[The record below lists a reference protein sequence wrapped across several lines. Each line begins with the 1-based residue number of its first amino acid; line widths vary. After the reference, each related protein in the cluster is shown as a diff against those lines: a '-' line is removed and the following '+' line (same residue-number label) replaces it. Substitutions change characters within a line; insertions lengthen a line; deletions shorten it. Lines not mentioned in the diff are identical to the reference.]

1 MDSHIIITDLG
12 EGMYRLVP
20 EPGYYMVSSITYKK
34 HSVAITSKP
43 DQFESRLLDTPP
55 EPHIRTLEDAKREK
69 LAALKAYDASPAVN
83 SFSLGGQSMWI
94 APDDRANYILT
105 LQGAKRL
112 GVESVA
118 FLGQT
123 IPVDNALAMLDA
135 VNLYAMQC
143 VGVTEAHRAA
153 INAKRAISTVDA
165 YDFTGGYPEKLR
177 F

>member
-1 MDSHIIITDLG
+1 MEHIIIQNLDNGLLRLTPE
-12 EGMYRLVP
+12 EGYRL
-20 EPGYYMVSSITYKK
+20 YNDLTQTFVSE
-34 HSVAITSKP
+34 AIVKSAKG
-43 DQFESRLLDTPP
+43 FRAVLSGISP
-55 EPHIRTLEDAKREK
+55 EPHERTLDDAKKEK
-69 LAALKAYDASPAVN
+69 LAALKAYDASPDVN

-153 INAKRAISTVDA
+153 INAKRAIRTVDE
-165 YDFTGGYPEKLR
+165 YDFTVGYPEKLS

>member
-1 MDSHIIITDLG
+1 MDSHLIINQLNNGLLRIVA
-12 EGMYRLVP
+12 E
-20 EPGYYMVSSITYKK
+20 EGYYLWNTRTQRR
-34 HSVAITSKP
+34 HSEAIVASANG
-43 DQFESRLLDTPP
+43 FVAVLDGNPP
-55 EPHIRTLEDAKREK
+55 QPHERTLEDAKREK
-69 LAALKAYDASPAVN
+69 LHALALYDASPAVN
-83 SFSLGGQSMWI
+83 AFSLGGQSMWI
-94 APDDRANYILT
+94 SPDDRANYILT

-143 VGVTEAHRAA
+143 VGVTEAHRNA
-153 INAKRAISTVDA
+153 INAKRKIETVDA
-165 YDFTGGYPEKLR
+165 YDFTVGYPEKLA

>member
-1 MDSHIIITDLG
+1 MEHIIITQLDNGLLRLTAEAG
-12 EGMYRLVP
+12 YRLYNDISQR
-20 EPGYYMVSSITYKK
+20 YYSEAE
-34 HSVAITSKP
+34 VASTEGFRAVLSGI
-43 DQFESRLLDTPP
+43 PP
-55 EPHIRTLEDAKREK
+55 EPHERTLEDAKREK

-123 IPVDNALAMLDA
+123 IPLDNALAMLDA

-153 INAKRAISTVDA
+153 INAKRAIRTVDE
-165 YDFTGGYPEKLR
+165 YDFTVGYPEKLS

>member
-1 MDSHIIITDLG
+1 MDEHIIITELSN
-12 EGMYRLVP
+12 GMLKLEP
-20 EPGYYMVSSITYKK
+20 APGYILYNDFTQQSYPE
-34 HSVAITSKP
+34 AIVKSTKG
-43 DQFESRLLDTPP
+43 FRAVLNGIPP
-55 EPHIRTLEDAKREK
+55 EPHERTLADAKAEK
-69 LAALKAYDASPAVN
+69 LAALKAYDASAAVN

-112 GVESVA
+112 GVETVT
-118 FLGQT
+118 FLGQN

-143 VGVTEAHRAA
+143 VGVTEAHRVA
-153 INAKRAISTVDA
+153 INAKRAISTVDS
-165 YDFTGGYPEKLR
+165 YDFTTGYPEKLS

>member
-1 MDSHIIITDLG
+1 MEHIIITELSN
-12 EGMYRLVP
+12 GMLRLEA
-20 EPGYYMVSSITYKK
+20 EPGYNLYNDYTQTAVSE
-34 HSVAITSKP
+34 AIVKSTKG
-43 DQFESRLLDTPP
+43 FRAVLAGIPP
-55 EPHIRTLEDAKREK
+55 EPHERTLADAKKEK

-112 GVESVA
+112 GVDTVS
-118 FLGQT
+118 FLGQI

-165 YDFTGGYPEKLR
+165 YDFTTGYPEKLS

>member
-1 MDSHIIITDLG
+1 MDANLNIIELAGGLYKVTPQAG
-12 EGMYRLVP
+12 YRLYNTITQRFHSEAIVENV
-20 EPGYYMVSSITYKK
+20 EPFIAV
-34 HSVAITSKP
+34 
-43 DQFESRLLDTPP
+43 LDGTPP
-55 EPHIRTLEDAKREK
+55 QPTDRTLAIAKAEK
-69 LAALKAYDASPAVN
+69 IAALKAYDASPAVN

-112 GVESVA
+112 GVETVS
-118 FLGQT
+118 FLGQD

-143 VGVTEAHRAA
+143 VGVTAAHEAA
-153 INAKRAISTVDA
+153 INAKRSISTVDA
-165 YDFTGGYPEKLR
+165 YDFTTGYPEKPN

>member
-1 MDSHIIITDLG
+1 MENLTIETLSNGMLKITAN
-12 EGMYRLVP
+12 
-20 EPGYYMVSSITYKK
+20 PGYYLYNIFTQRRHSEAIVSSADGFIA
-34 HSVAITSKP
+34 V
-43 DQFESRLLDTPP
+43 LDGNPP
-55 EPHIRTLEDAKREK
+55 QPHERTLEDAKKEK

-153 INAKRAISTVDA
+153 INAKRAIRTVDE
-165 YDFTGGYPEKLR
+165 YDFTVGYPEKLS

>member
-1 MDSHIIITDLG
+1 MEHIIITQLDNGLLRLRAEAG
-12 EGMYRLVP
+12 YRLYNDIAQRFYSEAEV
-20 EPGYYMVSSITYKK
+20 VSAEGFRAVLNGI
-34 HSVAITSKP
+34 
-43 DQFESRLLDTPP
+43 PP
-55 EPHIRTLEDAKREK
+55 EPHERTLAEAKAEK
-69 LAALKAYDASPAVN
+69 LAALAAYDFSDAVN

-112 GVESVA
+112 GVETVT
-118 FLGQT
+118 FLGQN

-143 VGVTEAHRAA
+143 VGVTEGHRNA

-165 YDFTGGYPEKLR
+165 YDFTTGYPEKLS

>member
-1 MDSHIIITDLG
+1 MEHIIITELSN
-12 EGMYRLVP
+12 GMLRLEP
-20 EPGYYMVSSITYKK
+20 EAGYILYNDFTQQS
-34 HSVAITSKP
+34 HSEAIVKSTDGFRAVLSGI
-43 DQFESRLLDTPP
+43 SP
-55 EPHIRTLEDAKREK
+55 EPHERTLDDAKKEK

-83 SFSLGGQSMWI
+83 SFTLGGQSMWI

-112 GVESVA
+112 GVETVS

-153 INAKRAISTVDA
+153 INAKRAISTVDS
-165 YDFTGGYPEKLR
+165 YDFTVGYPEKLS

>member
-1 MDSHIIITDLG
+1 
-12 EGMYRLVP
+12 
-20 EPGYYMVSSITYKK
+20 
-34 HSVAITSKP
+34 
-43 DQFESRLLDTPP
+43 
-55 EPHIRTLEDAKREK
+55 
-69 LAALKAYDASPAVN
+69 
-83 SFSLGGQSMWI
+83 MWS
-94 APDDRANYILT
+94 APDDRENYILT
-105 LQGAKRL
+105 LHGAKRL

-153 INAKRAISTVDA
+153 INAKRAIRTVDE
-165 YDFTGGYPEKLR
+165 YDFTVGYPEKLS

>member
-1 MDSHIIITDLG
+1 MEHIIITTLSN
-12 EGMYRLVP
+12 GMLRLEP
-20 EPGYYMVSSITYKK
+20 EAGFVLYNDYTGQRYAE
-34 HSVAITSKP
+34 AIVKTTAGFRAVLSGIQP
-43 DQFESRLLDTPP
+43 TPH
-55 EPHIRTLEDAKREK
+55 ERTLDDAKTEK

-94 APDDRANYILT
+94 APDERANYILT

-112 GVESVA
+112 GVETVT

-123 IPVDNALAMLDA
+123 IPVDNALQMLDA

-143 VGVTEAHRAA
+143 VAVTNSHAEA
-153 INAKRAISTVDA
+153 IKAKKKIETVDA
-165 YDFTGGYPEKLR
+165 YDFKVGYPEKLS